1 MTAVGLLTLLPWCK
15 WVPSTTSCMYNRI
28 QLLSRHCN
36 AACHVLLE
44 LPRPLLPLHQDA
56 NRCQYTKCPALTR
69 RCNMPTLTRCIPQT
83 PRSKLMHDTL
93 CCAALTLA
101 QVPSYERLRRLVVQA
116 LKQAADGL
124 TIAQLQQSCIPV
136 RFVGEGLMVNNSPH
150 CVTHVLAVCTELIHK
165 GSTQPDTAACRAL
178 CGVSHRHLVGQQR
191 RSALQI
197 SSQSSGLASRG

>member
-1 MTAVGLLTLLPWCK
+1 
-15 WVPSTTSCMYNRI
+15 MYNPI

-44 LPRPLLPLHQDA
+44 LPHPLLRLHQGA

-69 RCNMPTLTRCIPQT
+69 RCNMPSLTRCIPQT

-136 RFVGEGLMVNNSPH
+136 RFVGKGLLVNNSPH
-150 CVTHVLAVCTELIHK
+150 LCNACASCVHRAHPQGQHRTRYCCMPCALWRLP
-165 GSTQPDTAACRAL
+165 SPPRRAAAAQCATD
-178 CGVSHRHLVGQQR
+178 
-191 RSALQI
+191 
-197 SSQSSGLASRG
+197 